1 LDYLIQN
8 RIIEKCYCINDNY
21 ELSGQSMIP
30 YLLKERE
37 LSYAKRLKEEDQW
50 RQKNKLKK
58 LNNNLESLIDK
69 PKISQNLIN
78 PNKN

>member
-1 LDYLIQN
+1 
-8 RIIEKCYCINDNY
+8 
-21 ELSGQSMIP
+21 MIP